1 MLSFSFKVFSVCM
14 LSASRMVEGEFTF
27 LFIYAKCVVRKQPA
41 FYYFHYTCTLV
52 NVRHSESK
60 ELLLL
65 AKLKFVHEVNRNRI

>member
-27 LFIYAKCVVRKQPA
+27 LFIYAKCVVNSQHSII
-41 FYYFHYTCTLV
+41 FHYTCTLV
-52 NVRHSESK
+52 NVRHCESK

-65 AKLKFVHEVNRNRI
+65 AIVR